1 MVLVVREG
9 LGVLYLLEATPKQLM
24 RAPVQVPAA
33 MLVIETLKRDG
44 KGNTI
49 HEA

>member
-9 LGVLYLLEATPKQLM
+9 LGVLYLLEATHLM
-24 RAPVQVPAA
+24 QALVQVPAA
-33 MLVIETLKRDG
+33 MLVIETLKGDG